1 MKFYTY
7 IGMLKNQIYVR
18 EVSEN
23 EEHSFKDN
31 FQPTMYTTAP
41 LEKCNYTTLDGVPV
55 GNIKFDNIA
64 SCKDFIKQYSG
75 TINYPIFGNTNY
87 IVQYISEK
95 YPKKVQWN
103 TNKLQIYTIDIEVSA
118 EDGFPNIQSAAS
130 EVTAITVHDSVSQT
144 YYVWGTGGYVPHD
157 DTKQI
162 SYSECDDED

>member
-18 EVSEN
+18 ELSEN
-23 EEHSFKDN
+23 EEHSFKEN

-41 LEKCNYTTLDGVPV
+41 SDKCNYTTLNGIPV
-55 GNIKFDNIA
+55 GHVKFDNIA

-118 EDGFPNIQSAAS
+118 ENGPLITIFFLISFFIAGIIILFSSLILFMLSQCGFRPS
-130 EVTAITVHDSVSQT
+130 TAIN
-144 YYVWGTGGYVPHD
+144 GFLF
-157 DTKQI
+157 K
-162 SYSECDDED
+162 